1 MNEGS
6 DAFKPELYG
15 DLITVERTIRPKDNS
30 IKLMSHV
37 GGKLHVVSQL
47 KAELQAICD
56 LCEGTG
62 NTFAQRPC
70 VLKPNFAPAATLRP
84 TAFSPVPFHPP

>member
-1 MNEGS
+1 LNEGS

-15 DLITVERTIRPKDNS
+15 DLITVERTIRPKDNG

-47 KAELQAICD
+47 KPELQAICD
-56 LCEGTG
+56 HCEDISK
-62 NTFAQRPC
+62 RS
-70 VLKPNFAPAATLRP
+70 L
-84 TAFSPVPFHPP
+84 